1 MFVSFINQIMM
12 IISEYFWKYAMNMH
26 QDGHKS
32 FLIRD
37 LLGDVLQTRQG
48 IHEGI
53 TKLYYSLS

>member
-1 MFVSFINQIMM
+1 
-12 IISEYFWKYAMNMH
+12 MNMH